1 MKQRK
6 PQKKV
11 EMIVEDDSRGLK
23 KKPSLFFSSNTG
35 RLFRSGLLRRI

>member
-23 KKPSLFFSSNTG
+23 KKTQLIFF
-35 RLFRSGLLRRI
+35 